1 MDTYTYEILVMVG
14 IVLGVAAGLWK
25 NKSEEN

>member
-1 MDTYTYEILVMVG
+1 MDTYTYGILTVIG

-25 NKSEEN
+25 NKSEE